1 MSASGLTVEPAVPE
15 QRLLGESA
23 AMRSVRAQIAKIS
36 PTPSNVLITGESGT
50 GKEIVASA
58 IHAASPRHAQAF
70 VPINCGAI
78 PEALLE
84 SQLFGHVRGA
94 FTTAVQASPGLFAAA
109 DRGTIY
115 LDEIGD
121 LPLHMQVK
129 LLRVIEEKIVW
140 AVGSIKPVLIDAR
153 IIASTNRDFAK
164 EIEDGRFRKDL
175 FYRLNVVHIALPPLR
190 ERRED
195 IALLVEH
202 FVRAL
207 NLKLSTKFLGVD
219 PEALSVLMN
228 HPWKGNVRELEHV
241 LESAMILGEGDAISL
256 PDLPDYLATASGE
269 LAASDALR
277 DVTRRF
283 ERQHIMAVLTQT
295 QFDKKEAA
303 RRLGISLASLYRKI
317 GEHAIQANDT

>member
-1 MSASGLTVEPAVPE
+1 
-15 QRLLGESA
+15 
-23 AMRSVRAQIAKIS
+23 
-36 PTPSNVLITGESGT
+36 
-50 GKEIVASA
+50 
-58 IHAASPRHAQAF
+58 
-70 VPINCGAI
+70 
-78 PEALLE
+78 
-84 SQLFGHVRGA
+84 
-94 FTTAVQASPGLFAAA
+94 
-109 DRGTIY
+109 
-115 LDEIGD
+115 
-121 LPLHMQVK
+121 MQVK